1 MHPHTIR
8 AYNHLKNQ
16 TVSWLPMDTKEVFLE
31 HQSNDDTRKA
41 LKKLNW
47 TEDNV
52 KYKFNSQGFRSDDFN
67 SKGDSIVWL
76 GCSHTLGIGI
86 NFEDTASY
94 IVSRQLGYNCFNL
107 GLAGGSNDTC
117 FRFAYHWIEKLH
129 PKIVV
134 IMAPSIYRFEIAYN
148 SISGTDAPSDVRV
161 ADCKNVDDADA
172 KLLFTN
178 KRASKL
184 LYKNLNPVNI
194 PSYGQ
199 AYGWGLTR
207 PIPKEFESF
216 YEIWISEHQN
226 SHFNFHKNILAIE
239 QICNKNDAK
248 FVYTNS
254 EFQCRPWPF
263 VAKKSLYARDLA
275 HAGKIPNQL
284 KSEEILDLINCFVPG
299 RNNYYGQGFGRQA
312 CEVFHTECHRECL
325 LCTL

>member
-1 MHPHTIR
+1 MNSHTTR
-8 AYNHLKNQ
+8 AYDHLKNQ
-16 TVSWLPMDTKEVFLE
+16 TVSWLPMDTKELFLE

-67 SKGDSIVWL
+67 SKGDSIVFL
-76 GCSHTLGIGI
+76 GCSHTIGIGI

-107 GLAGGSNDTC
+107 GMAGGSNDTC

-134 IMAPSIYRFEIAYN
+134 IMAPDVNRVEIAYNSARDFKKMELAESEDEIAYN
-148 SISGTDAPSDVRV
+148 SISGTGCKRV
-161 ADCKNVDDADA
+161 DKA
-172 KLLFTN
+172 
-178 KRASKL
+178 KL
-184 LYKNLNPVNI
+184 LYKNLNPANSV
-194 PSYGQ
+194 PSVAASEGM
-199 AYGWGLTR
+199 TFSM
-207 PIPKEFESF
+207 PKEFESF
-216 YEIWISEHQN
+216 YRIWISEHQN

-239 QICNKNDAK
+239 QICYKNDAK

-254 EFQCRPWPF
+254 DFQCRPWPL
-263 VAKKSLYARDLA
+263 AKKSLYARDLA

-299 RNNYYGQGFGRQA
+299 RNNYYGRGFGRSTWFRD
-312 CEVFHTECHRECL
+312 VSP
-325 LCTL
+325 